1 MLTNLEIN
9 KLHKTLMIN
18 FHQYQEMKLNRE
30 LQMQTISMKFLI
42 KIGKEGITLLENWC
56 QY

>member
-1 MLTNLEIN
+1 MLTNLKIN

-30 LQMQTISMKFLI
+30 LRMQTISMKFLI
-42 KIGKEGITLLENWC
+42 KIDKDGITLPENWC